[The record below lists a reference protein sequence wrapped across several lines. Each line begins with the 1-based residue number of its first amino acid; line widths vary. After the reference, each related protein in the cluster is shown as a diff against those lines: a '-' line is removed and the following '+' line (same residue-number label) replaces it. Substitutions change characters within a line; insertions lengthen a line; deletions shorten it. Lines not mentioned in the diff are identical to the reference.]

1 MMKYLMFFMLLII
14 LLPIHARSDSL
25 PEIERVE
32 QLLWKNRIILI
43 WTDEQVDTRHTMKAS
58 KYDIDDRDIVWFVI
72 GEQEVISN
80 YNGVI
85 ADNFI
90 AHTNNKYVKLGKK
103 VALIG
108 KDGGVKY
115 VDTVLQ
121 LNRLFNTI
129 DAMPMRI
136 NEMRSRNL

>member
-1 MMKYLMFFMLLII
+1 MKYLMFFMLLII
-14 LLPIHARSDSL
+14 LLPIYARSDNF

-43 WTDEQVDTRHTMKAS
+43 WSDELVDIRHIMEAS
-58 KYDIDDRDIVWFVI
+58 KYDIDDRNIVWFVVGDQKI
-72 GEQEVISN
+72 TSN
-80 YNGVI
+80 YKGVI
-85 ADNFI
+85 ANNFVV
-90 AHTNNKYVKLGKK
+90 HTNNQYFKLGRK

-121 LNRLFNTI
+121 LDTLFNKI
-129 DAMPMRI
+129 DSMPMRI
-136 NEMRSRNL
+136 NEMKSSNL

>member
-1 MMKYLMFFMLLII
+1 MKYLMFFLLII
-14 LLPIHARSDSL
+14 LLSPAYARSDNL

-43 WTDEQVDTRHTMKAS
+43 WSDELVDTRHTLEAS
-58 KYDIDDRDIVWFVI
+58 KYDIDDRDIVWFVV
-72 GEQEVISN
+72 GDRKVTSN
-80 YNGVI
+80 YKGVI
-85 ADNFI
+85 ANNFV
-90 AHTNNKYVKLGKK
+90 AHANNQYFKLGRK

-121 LNRLFNTI
+121 LDALLNII
-129 DAMPMRI
+129 DSMPMRI
-136 NEMRSRNL
+136 NEMESSNL